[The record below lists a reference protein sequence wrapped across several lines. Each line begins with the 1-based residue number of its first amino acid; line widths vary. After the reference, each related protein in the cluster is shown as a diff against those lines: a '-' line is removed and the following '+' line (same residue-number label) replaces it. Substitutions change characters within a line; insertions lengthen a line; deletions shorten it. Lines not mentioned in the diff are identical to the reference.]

1 MMECLI
7 NFVTMEKEKE
17 RGVIIEIPLLDT
29 VRVLKSAIYCQVG
42 PVERLRY
49 VKDDDGV
56 IHYVSDVNLLMNAER
71 LRNQIGEESYLSL
84 IRGIQPK
91 KSPYDGNYTDEQL
104 FTAIKSR
111 FIQTPSEVLAWIESL
126 GSAGDSIRSELEA
139 LAESMKSTQQS
150 EATDGSEQT
159 PE

>member
-1 MMECLI
+1 
-7 NFVTMEKEKE
+7 MEKEEKKDKT
-17 RGVIIEIPLLDT
+17 IKTPALDAA
-29 VRVLKSAIYCQVG
+29 RVLKSAVYCQVG

-91 KSPYDGNYTDEQL
+91 KSPYDNNYTDEQL

-111 FIQTPSEVLAWIESL
+111 FIQTPSEVLSWIESL
-126 GSAGDSIRSELEA
+126 GSAGDSIRSELDA
-139 LAESMKSTQQS
+139 FAESLKSTQQS
-150 EATDGSEQT
+150 GATGDPQT
-159 PE
+159 PPSNAD

>member
-1 MMECLI
+1 
-7 NFVTMEKEKE
+7 MEKEEKKDKT
-17 RGVIIEIPLLDT
+17 IETPALNAA
-29 VRVLKSAIYCQVG
+29 RVLKSAIYCQIG

-49 VKDDDGV
+49 LKDDDGV

-71 LRNQIGEESYLSL
+71 LRNQIGEEPYLNL

-126 GSAGDSIRSELEA
+126 GSAGDSIRSELDA

>member
-1 MMECLI
+1 
-7 NFVTMEKEKE
+7 MEKEK
-17 RGVIIEIPLLDT
+17 GKDKKIETPTLDS

-42 PVERLRY
+42 PIESLRY

-71 LRNQIGEESYLSL
+71 LRNQIGEESYLNL

-91 KSPYDGNYTDEQL
+91 KSPYDNKYTDEQL

-126 GSAGDSIRSELEA
+126 GSAGDSIRSELNA
-139 LAESMKSTQQS
+139 LAESMQSDQQS
-150 EATDGSEQT
+150 EATGASENAT
-159 PE
+159 E

>member
-1 MMECLI
+1 
-7 NFVTMEKEKE
+7 MEKEEKKDKT
-17 RGVIIEIPLLDT
+17 IETPVLDT
-29 VRVLKSAIYCQVG
+29 VRVLKSAVYCQIG

-71 LRNQIGEESYLSL
+71 LRNQIGEESYLNL

-91 KSPYDGNYTDEQL
+91 KSPYDDKYTDEQL

-111 FIQTPSEVLAWIESL
+111 FIQSPSEVLAWIESL
-126 GSAGDSIRSELEA
+126 GSAGDSIRSELNA
-139 LAESMKSTQQS
+139 LAESMQSTQQS
-150 EATDGSEQT
+150 EATGDSEKT
-159 PE
+159 AG

>member
-1 MMECLI
+1 
-7 NFVTMEKEKE
+7 MEKEKE
-17 RGVIIEIPLLDT
+17 KDKTIGTPALDAA
-29 VRVLKSAIYCQVG
+29 RVLKSAIYCQVG
-42 PVERLRY
+42 PVESLRY

-56 IHYVSDVNLLMNAER
+56 VHYVSDVNLLMNAER

-91 KSPYDGNYTDEQL
+91 KSPYDGKYTDEQL

-126 GSAGDSIRSELEA
+126 GSAGDSIRSELDA
-139 LAESMKSTQQS
+139 LAESVQSNQQS
-150 EATDGSEQT
+150 EATGD
-159 PE
+159 PEKAAE

>member
-1 MMECLI
+1 M
-7 NFVTMEKEKE
+7 
-17 RGVIIEIPLLDT
+17 
-29 VRVLKSAIYCQVG
+29 
-42 PVERLRY
+42 LRY

-71 LRNQIGEESYLSL
+71 LRNQIGEESYLNL

-91 KSPYDGNYTDEQL
+91 KSPYDNKYTDEQL

-126 GSAGDSIRSELEA
+126 GSAGESIRSELDA
-139 LAESMKSTQQS
+139 LAESVQPNQQS
-150 EATDGSEQT
+150 EATGDSGKAAE
-159 PE
+159 

>member
-1 MMECLI
+1 
-7 NFVTMEKEKE
+7 MEKEEKKDKT
-17 RGVIIEIPLLDT
+17 IETPVLDT
-29 VRVLKSAIYCQVG
+29 VKVLKSAIYCQIG

-71 LRNQIGEESYLSL
+71 LRNQIGEESYLNL

-91 KSPYDGNYTDEQL
+91 KTPYNNKYTDEQF

-126 GSAGDSIRSELEA
+126 GSAGDSIRSELNA
-139 LAESMKSTQQS
+139 LAESVQSNQQS
-150 EATDGSEQT
+150 EATGDSEKAV
-159 PE
+159 E

>member
-1 MMECLI
+1 
-7 NFVTMEKEKE
+7 MEKEKE
-17 RGVIIEIPLLDT
+17 KDKTIETPVLDAA
-29 VRVLKSAIYCQVG
+29 RVLKSAIYCQVG
-42 PVERLRY
+42 PVESLRY

-56 IHYVSDVNLLMNAER
+56 VHYVSDVNLLMNAER

-91 KSPYDGNYTDEQL
+91 KSPYDGKYTDEQL

-126 GSAGDSIRSELEA
+126 GSAGDSIRSELDA
-139 LAESMKSTQQS
+139 LAESVQPNQQS
-150 EATDGSEQT
+150 GATGD
-159 PE
+159 PEKAAE

>member
-1 MMECLI
+1 MSK
-7 NFVTMEKEKE
+7 EKEKDNT
-17 RGVIIEIPLLDT
+17 IETPVLDT
-29 VRVLKSAIYCQVG
+29 VRVLKSAIYCQSG
-42 PVERLRY
+42 PIEALRY

-71 LRNQIGEESYLSL
+71 LRNQIGEESYLNL

-91 KSPYDGNYTDEQL
+91 KSPYDDKYTDEQL

-126 GSAGDSIRSELEA
+126 GSAGDSIRSELDA
-139 LAESMKSTQQS
+139 LAETMQSDQQS
-150 EATDGSEQT
+150 EATGDSGKTAE
-159 PE
+159 

>member
-1 MMECLI
+1 
-7 NFVTMEKEKE
+7 MEKEEKKDKT
-17 RGVIIEIPLLDT
+17 IETPALSAA
-29 VRVLKSAIYCQVG
+29 RVLKSAIYCQVG

-49 VKDDDGV
+49 LKDDDGV

-71 LRNQIGEESYLSL
+71 LRNQIGEEPYLNL

-91 KSPYDGNYTDEQL
+91 KSPYDDNYTDEQL

-126 GSAGDSIRSELEA
+126 GSAGDSIRSELNA
-139 LAESMKSTQQS
+139 LAESMQSAQQP
-150 EATDGSEQT
+150 EATVVPEKTSE
-159 PE
+159 

>member
-1 MMECLI
+1 
-7 NFVTMEKEKE
+7 MEKEEKKDK
-17 RGVIIEIPLLDT
+17 IIETPALDAA
-29 VRVLKSAIYCQVG
+29 RVLKSAVYCQVG

-49 VKDDDGV
+49 IKDDDGV

-71 LRNQIGEESYLSL
+71 LRNQIGEESYLNL

-91 KSPYDGNYTDEQL
+91 RSPYDDKYTDEQL

-126 GSAGDSIRSELEA
+126 GSSGDSIRAELNA
-139 LAESMKSTQQS
+139 LAESVQSNQQS
-150 EATDGSEQT
+150 GATGD
-159 PE
+159 PEKPAE

>member
-1 MMECLI
+1 
-7 NFVTMEKEKE
+7 MEKEKE
-17 RGVIIEIPLLDT
+17 KDKTIETPALDAA
-29 VRVLKSAIYCQVG
+29 RVLKSAIYCQVG

-49 VKDDDGV
+49 IKDDDGV
-56 IHYVSDVNLLMNAER
+56 VHYVSDVNLLMNAER

-91 KSPYDGNYTDEQL
+91 KSPYDNKYTDEQL

-126 GSAGDSIRSELEA
+126 GSAGDSIRSELDA
-139 LAESMKSTQQS
+139 LAESVQSNQQS
-150 EATDGSEQT
+150 EATVGSEKT
-159 PE
+159 AE